1 MQNKN
6 VPWIFQRHFL
16 VSNFLTSVISRHYFN
31 NAKVV
36 DILDICGLHLNG
48 VLTWCVIHCDTSKNM
63 RDTPGQQLSI
73 YCIFQQLT
81 HPSLTGHFQ
90 FKVRNYG
97 IVYPLTLETALLSID
112 SKAH

>member
-1 MQNKN
+1 M
-6 VPWIFQRHFL
+6 
-16 VSNFLTSVISRHYFN
+16 VSRLEEHLNMRNLFNFNFLNIFRLCSRMFR
-31 NAKVV
+31 
-36 DILDICGLHLNG
+36 
-48 VLTWCVIHCDTSKNM
+48 KNM

-73 YCIFQQLT
+73 YCIFQELT